1 MAGFVAPRQR
11 ERAVTTIIRIP
22 QLTDSQFTQFSALVY
37 EKTGIYLKPG
47 KKELL
52 NARLGKRLRACG
64 LSSFKD
70 YYALVMRD
78 ASGEEL
84 INLINSVS
92 TNFTSFFR
100 EQPHFDF
107 LAATVLPGLIKEAA
121 AVPREINIWSAACS
135 SGEEPYT
142 IAMVLE
148 EYLAAHSCPGWSYR
162 VLATDISTKVLDM
175 AQQGVYPEDRLAKV
189 PPSVL
194 KKYFQKGVRNA
205 AGYVKVNNALRQRIT
220 FKRFNLMDEFPWR
233 ESIDIIFCRNV
244 MIYFN
249 SETQQELVNKFFGSL
264 VSGGYLFIGHSE
276 SISRLKHHFSQV
288 AATSYRK

>member
-1 MAGFVAPRQR
+1 MNAILRL
-11 ERAVTTIIRIP
+11 P
-22 QLTDSQFTQFSALVY
+22 QLTDSQFTQFSELVY
-37 EKTGIYLKPG
+37 AKTGIYLKPG

-64 LSSFKD
+64 LSSFHD
-70 YYALVMRD
+70 YYGLVMRD
-78 ASGEEL
+78 TSGEEL

-107 LAATVLPGLIKEAA
+107 LATTILPELFGNATAG
-121 AVPREINIWSAACS
+121 PREVTIWSAACS

-148 EYLAAHSCPGWSYR
+148 EYLAAHPCPGVSYR
-162 VLATDISTKVLDM
+162 ILGTDISTKVLDM
-175 AQQGVYPEDRLAKV
+175 AQRGVYPEDRMAKV
-189 PPSVL
+189 PGSIL

-205 AGYVKVNNALRQRIT
+205 AGYVKVSKALRQRIT
-220 FKRFNLMDEFPWR
+220 FQRFNLMDEFPWR
-233 ESIDIIFCRNV
+233 ESVDIIFCRNV

-249 SETQQELVNKFFGSL
+249 TETQQTLVSKFHGSL
-264 VSGGYLFIGHSE
+264 KSGGYLFIGHSE
-276 SISRLKHHFSQV
+276 SIGRLKHRFTQV

>member
-1 MAGFVAPRQR
+1 
-11 ERAVTTIIRIP
+11 VTTLNRLP
-22 QLTDSQFTQFSALVY
+22 QLTDGQFKQFSELVY
-37 EKTGIYLKPG
+37 AKTGIYLKPG

-64 LSSFKD
+64 LSSFRD
-70 YYALVMRD
+70 YYDLVMRD
-78 ASGEEL
+78 TSGEEL

-92 TNFTSFFR
+92 INFTSFFR

-107 LAATVLPGLIKEAA
+107 LANTILPELLNKAPAG
-121 AVPREINIWSAACS
+121 PRELTIWSAACS

-142 IAMVLE
+142 IAMVME
-148 EYLAAHSCPGWSYR
+148 EYLAAHPCPGLSYR
-162 VLATDISTKVLDM
+162 VLATDISTKVLAM

-189 PPSVL
+189 PAPIL

-205 AGYVKVNNALRQRIT
+205 AGYVKVNKALRQRLT
-220 FKRFNLMDEFPWR
+220 LQRFNLMDEFPWR

-249 SETQQELVNKFFGSL
+249 TETQQALVNKFHGSL
-264 VSGGYLFIGHSE
+264 VKGGYFFIGHSE
-276 SISRLKHHFSQV
+276 SISRLKHRFSQV
-288 AATSYRK
+288 AATFYRK